1 MNKYTLSKCPGDIC
15 PGGFPQS
22 INVRNFALT
31 TTINMFQVH
40 NSFRFGNKEMKDDKK
55 CEGSIETPKECVKSV
70 QT

>member
-1 MNKYTLSKCPGDIC
+1 MSRWLSPVDKCAKI
-15 PGGFPQS
+15 
-22 INVRNFALT
+22 ALT

-55 CEGSIETPKECVKSV
+55 CEGSIETPKECVKSI